1 MLLQKGTQGR
11 EGIDADGDEPDAAFE
26 PGVGL
31 DGRERLIKGTWL
43 LRLNGECC
51 ETLFLLQLKFALA
64 LRLSGFRGCFFCGAL
79 FFSEAPGSLRGPLTG
94 LCLPLDLGQSFCFC
108 GGLSCGHRLEI
119 EDDADGELRG
129 QARVLDGL
137 QLPQGFAALQA

>member
-1 MLLQKGTQGR
+1 MQQGGAGPLPGLMLLQKGEQGR

-79 FFSEAPGSLRGPLTG
+79 FFSEAPG
-94 LCLPLDLGQSFCFC
+94 
-108 GGLSCGHRLEI
+108 
-119 EDDADGELRG
+119 
-129 QARVLDGL
+129 GL
-137 QLPQGFAALQA
+137 QLQLLG